1 MSVNDPK
8 RPQAQN
14 LRLRTSFCAVS
25 SGEIAYSA
33 KSQVG
38 SVRKKRLGLK
48 PMGGR
53 GRKGIAANDSGDVK
67 IWRVVMKLELL
78 TKNGFFNRHK

>member
-1 MSVNDPK
+1 MSVNEPK

-38 SVRKKRLGLK
+38 SVRKN
-48 PMGGR
+48 
-53 GRKGIAANDSGDVK
+53 ASG
-67 IWRVVMKLELL
+67 
-78 TKNGFFNRHK
+78 